1 MEKLGSSNDE
11 QILAILFSKD
21 IEKIENES
29 TKPKI
34 FYKVFCRTYI
44 NSGTL
49 TRVPYHFITMWVYN
63 SSESY
68 EERNEFLLA
77 NLDYIKNSAEPLN
90 LVYVEKFNKKVMDH
104 YLIVKEQKKYLD
116 ENIHNIN
123 GEIEVFKDD
132 ISRTIEKVD
141 AIKIENETVNKE
153 MKDTK
158 DKLYSEFVAILGIF
172 SALMFGLFGGFEGLA
187 ASITT
192 LATGFDIGKTIMVSS
207 AVFLA
212 ITAFVYA
219 LVQWIGKIIRKP
231 LNSCGCVVL
240 NDCTH
245 SFYER
250 NKSFIIIVLIQLIV
264 FLIGFLTLL
273 SRITGITIYLRMFNR
288 GLVLFGF
295 VLLIT
300 LALTALVI
308 RLIYIKN
315 KKSI

>member
-1 MEKLGSSNDE
+1 MEKLASSMDE
-11 QILAILFSKD
+11 QILEILFSKD
-21 IEKIENES
+21 IEKIENQS
-29 TKPKI
+29 TKPKT
-34 FYKVFCRTYI
+34 FYRVFCKTYI

-49 TRVPYHFITMWVYN
+49 TRVPYHFISILVYN

-68 EERNEFLLA
+68 EERNERLLA
-77 NLDYIKNSAEPLN
+77 NLDYIKNSAESLN
-90 LVYVEKFNKKVMDH
+90 LEHVEKFNKKVMDH
-104 YLIVKEQKKYLD
+104 YLLVKEQKKHLD
-116 ENIHNIN
+116 ENIHIIN
-123 GEIEVFKDD
+123 GEIEKFKDD
-132 ISRTIEKVD
+132 ISKAKEKVD
-141 AIKIENETVNKE
+141 AIKTENQAVNQE

-207 AVFLA
+207 AIFLA

-219 LVQWIGKIIRKP
+219 LIQWVGKIIRKP
-231 LNSCGCVVL
+231 LNSCGCVIL

-250 NKSFIIIVLIQLIV
+250 NKSFILIVLIQLIV

-288 GLVLFGF
+288 GLVLFWV
-295 VLLIT
+295 VLSVT
-300 LALTALVI
+300 LALTAFVI

-315 KKSI
+315 NKSI